1 MSRTRWMPV
10 GVTLLLTLALAASA
24 VCAKEEGARGGK
36 AGEAKAKVD
45 LPEAAAK
52 ALQAAFPKATVDE
65 AKAEDKGGVKVFDV
79 ELKQDK
85 TEMDVEV
92 TADGA
97 ILAVETNLEMK
108 DVPGA
113 AAKVLQKAAEGAT
126 VKEVQKEEV
135 RAEIKDAKVVK
146 LDAVKV
152 AYEAEIK
159 KGDQKGE
166 IKVAADGTVVEELKW
181 TAEKK
186 QEKVEKGE
194 KDEKD
199 DEVGE
204 HESGE

>member
-1 MSRTRWMPV
+1 M
-10 GVTLLLTLALAASA
+10 LLLTLSLAASS
-24 VCAKEEGARGGK
+24 VCAKEEGASGGK

-65 AKAEDKGGVKVFDV
+65 AKAEDEGGVKVFDV

-85 TEMDVEV
+85 AEMDVEV

-97 ILAVETNLEMK
+97 ILAVETDIEMK
-108 DVPGA
+108 DVPKA

-126 VKEVQKEEV
+126 VHKVRKEEV

-152 AYEAEIK
+152 AYEVDIK

-166 IKVAADGTVVEELKW
+166 IQVAADGAVVEALKW
-181 TAEKK
+181 
-186 QEKVEKGE
+186 KGEDKEE
-194 KDEKD
+194 KDETGDKD
-199 DEVGE
+199 DEAGE

>member
-1 MSRTRWMPV
+1 
-10 GVTLLLTLALAASA
+10 
-24 VCAKEEGARGGK
+24 
-36 AGEAKAKVD
+36 
-45 LPEAAAK
+45 
-52 ALQAAFPKATVDE
+52 
-65 AKAEDKGGVKVFDV
+65 
-79 ELKQDK
+79 
-85 TEMDVEV
+85 
-92 TADGA
+92 
-97 ILAVETNLEMK
+97 
-108 DVPGA
+108 
-113 AAKVLQKAAEGAT
+113 
-126 VKEVQKEEV
+126 
-135 RAEIKDAKVVK
+135 VK

-152 AYEAEIK
+152 AYAAEIK

>member
-1 MSRTRWMPV
+1 MSSTRWMLV
-10 GVTLLLTLALAASA
+10 GVMLLLTLSLTASS
-24 VCAKEEGARGGK
+24 VCAKEEGAGGGK

-65 AKAEDKGGVKVFDV
+65 AKAEDEGGVKVFDV
-79 ELKQDK
+79 ELKLDK

-97 ILAVETNLEMK
+97 ILAVETGIEMK
-108 DVPGA
+108 DVPEA

-126 VKEVQKEEV
+126 VHAVKKDEV
-135 RAEIKDAKVVK
+135 RAEIKDAKIVK

-152 AYEAEIK
+152 AYEAKIK

-166 IKVAADGTVVEELKW
+166 VKVAADGTVVEELKW
-181 TAEKK
+181 
-186 QEKVEKGE
+186 KGKDKEE
-194 KDEKD
+194 KDNEA
-199 DEVGE
+199 GE
-204 HESGE
+204 HE